1 MFDNMQVG
9 NYVFDSQLAMEWGEK
24 IIMALAIL
32 VITWVIAKIA
42 VWAFSRLAK
51 SISFMSHTNKNG
63 VTIGDSLGKIVSLII
78 WLFGLIA
85 ILQVFALNNVIRPVE
100 TMLDE
105 VMGFIPNLIGAGV
118 LFFIGIMIARI
129 VKQLIET
136 AMSTVNFDAWIGRAS
151 DGLSSVREDSGAE
164 AGEPV
169 LSGPAIGRTLGIIA
183 YVLIIVPFAIAA
195 LQQLG
200 ISAIS
205 DPATGMLNEFMLAIP
220 RIIGAAVVLVIGF
233 FIASWAG
240 QVLRQIVAGFGVD
253 NAFGSLDFLPAGTTA
268 SSIVGRIAQIAIMLG
283 AAITA
288 ARMLEFP
295 ELTLILND
303 ILELGGRVI
312 FGSVIIAVG
321 FWLARL
327 ISSVMQSTTGETNLG
342 ATIVKYATIVL
353 FVAMGLSYMD
363 FGDGEI
369 VNMAFGA
376 LAVMLG
382 VGGAI
387 AVGIAFGMGGRDY
400 AARKLEKMDRIA
412 GDTVA
417 TATTP
422 SAKKAAA
429 KNPTAKKPAPKK

>member
-1 MFDNMQVG
+1 MFENRQIG
-9 NYVFDSQLAMEWGEK
+9 GYVFDSGLAMEWGQK
-24 IIMALAIL
+24 ILLAIAIL
-32 VITWVIAKIA
+32 IVTWIVAKIA
-42 VWAFSRLAK
+42 TWAFGKLAN
-51 SISFMSHTNKNG
+51 SISFMRHTNKSG
-63 VTIGDSLGKIVSLII
+63 VTIGESLGKIVSLII

-85 ILQVFALNNVIRPVE
+85 VLQLFALNNVIRPVE
-100 TMLDE
+100 TMLSE
-105 VMGFIPNLIGAGV
+105 VMGFIPNLIGAGI

-136 AMSTVNFDAWIGRAS
+136 ALATVNFEGWINRAS
-151 DGLSSVREDSGAE
+151 DGLGSVQSDSGATTS
-164 AGEPV
+164 EPV
-169 LSGPAIGRTLGIIA
+169 LSGPAIGRTVGIIA

-200 ISAIS
+200 ISSIS
-205 DPATGMLNEFMLAIP
+205 DPATGMLNEFMQAIP
-220 RIIGAAVVLVIGF
+220 RIIGAAIVLVIGF

-253 NAFGSLDFLPAGTTA
+253 NAFGSLDFLPTGTTA
-268 SSIVGRIAQIAIMLG
+268 SSIVGRVAQIAIMLG
-283 AAITA
+283 AAVTA

-312 FGSVIIAVG
+312 FGSIIIAAG

-327 ISSVMQSTTGETNLG
+327 LSSVVGSTTGENSLG

-363 FGDGEI
+363 FGDGQI
-369 VNMAFGA
+369 INMAFGA
-376 LAVMLG
+376 LAIALG

-387 AVGIAFGMGGRDY
+387 AIGIAFGMGGRDK
-400 AARKLEKMDRIA
+400 AARTLEKFNVDSV
-412 GDTVA
+412 TNKPVVKS
-417 TATTP
+417 P
-422 SAKKAAA
+422 SVKAAET
-429 KNPTAKKPAPKK
+429 NIPPKV

>member
-1 MFDNMQVG
+1 MFNDMQMGGYVYDN
-9 NYVFDSQLAMEWGEK
+9 NLAMEWGQK
-24 IIMALAIL
+24 ILIAIAIL
-32 VITWVIAKIA
+32 IVTWIVAKIA
-42 VWAFSRLAK
+42 TWAFGKLAN
-51 SISFMSHTNKNG
+51 SISFMRQTNKSG
-63 VTIGDSLGKIVSLII
+63 VTIGESLGKIVSLIV

-85 ILQVFALNNVIRPVE
+85 VLQVFALNNVIRPVE
-100 TMLDE
+100 TMLAE
-105 VMGFIPNLIGAGV
+105 VMGFIPNLIGAAV

-129 VKQLIET
+129 VKQLVET
-136 AMSTVNFDAWIGRAS
+136 ALATVDFDRWIGRAS
-151 DGLSSVREDSGAE
+151 DGLGSVKTDTGAV
-164 AGEPV
+164 ADREPV
-169 LSGPAIGRTLGIIA
+169 MSGPAIGRTLGIIA

-220 RIIGAAVVLVIGF
+220 RIIGATIVLVIGF
-233 FIASWAG
+233 FIATWAG

-253 NAFGSLDFLPAGTTA
+253 NAFGSLDFLPAGSTA
-268 SSIVGRIAQIAIMLG
+268 SSIIGRITQIAIMLG

-295 ELTLILND
+295 ELTMILND
-303 ILELGGRVI
+303 ILDLGGRVI
-312 FGSVIIAVG
+312 FGAIIIAVG

-327 ISSVMQSTTGETNLG
+327 LSSVVGSTTGERSLG

-369 VNMAFGA
+369 INMAFGA
-376 LAVMLG
+376 LAVAIG

-387 AVGIAFGMGGRDY
+387 AIGISFGMGGRDF
-400 AARKLEKMDRIA
+400 AARKLEQMDDA
-412 GDTVA
+412 VGTLPPEP
-417 TATTP
+417 TAPSAASP
-422 SAKKAAA
+422 SAKAAR
-429 KNPTAKKPAPKK
+429 KNVPPQV